1 MTRKHPTIKDIIK
14 KTLPIELLKHV
25 PRSYDTIGDI
35 IVMKIPEEL
44 EDYKKQVGSAY
55 IETYPYIKTVLNQT
69 GPIKN
74 EYRTRPLELVA
85 GEDKKTTIY
94 KEFDCTFKVDLEK
107 AYFSPRLSNERG
119 RIMELVEDGERILNM
134 FAGIGTFSILIA
146 RHKKAEVYSVEK
158 NPAAYDLMIKNTQ
171 MNKLKG
177 EVIPVLEDAKNFIKE
192 DYFDR
197 ILMPLPEKASEF
209 LETAI
214 DNTKNGGIIHYHDFC
229 REFEEAEEKL
239 ANMKLNYKVKEKK
252 VIRSYGPGIYHIVLD
267 LEAIK

>member
-1 MTRKHPTIKDIIK
+1 MTRKHPTIKEVIK
-14 KTLPIELLKHV
+14 ETLPEEMLKHV

-44 EDYKKQVGSAY
+44 EDYKKQVGEAF
-55 IETYPYIKTVLNQT
+55 IEAYPYIKTVLNQT
-69 GPIKN
+69 GPIEN

-85 GEDKKTTIY
+85 GEDKKTTTY

-119 RIMELVEDGERILNM
+119 RIMELVEGGERILNM
-134 FAGIGTFSILIA
+134 FAGIGTFSIIIA

-158 NPAAYDLMIKNTQ
+158 NPDAYDLMMKNTK

-197 ILMPLPEKASEF
+197 IIMPLPERASEF

-214 DNTKNGGIIHYHDFC
+214 ANTKNRGIIHYHDFC

-239 ANMKLNYKVKEKK
+239 ANMKLNYKIKDKK
-252 VIRSYGPGIYHIVLD
+252 IIRSYGPGIYHIVMD
-267 LEAIK
+267 LEVEK